1 MIDLEFPRALQKLE
15 KENNIIYICQNF
27 KIDIAMNLIENLKWR
42 YATKAY
48 NNIKVTEEK
57 VDQILEAINLSASS
71 CGLQSYRV
79 FVVSNPEIQKKL
91 GADSYNGQI
100 SSCSHLLV
108 FAALTDMP
116 STYIDNYMAMTEKQ
130 RGLDAGALSGFRNG
144 LHSYF
149 SAINAEQKAL
159 WAAKQAY
166 IALGTAL
173 IAAAELKVDAT
184 PIEGFNAATIDEVLG
199 LKEKGLHA
207 AVILA
212 LGYRDLEKD
221 YMATMKKVRLPI
233 NEMITK
239 IY

>member
-1 MIDLEFPRALQKLE
+1 
-15 KENNIIYICQNF
+15 
-27 KIDIAMNLIENLKWR
+27 MNLIENLKWR

-57 VDQILEAINLSASS
+57 IDQILEAINLSASS

-79 FVVSNPEIQKKL
+79 FVVSNLEIQKKL
-91 GADSYNGQI
+91 GTDSYNGQI

-108 FAALTDMP
+108 FAAFTDM
-116 STYIDNYMAMTEKQ
+116 SSSYIDNYMAMTEKQ

-149 SAINAEQKAL
+149 STINAEQKAL

-199 LKEKGLHA
+199 LKEKGLHST
-207 AVILA
+207 VILA
-212 LGYRDLEKD
+212 LGYRDSEKD
-221 YMATMKKVRLPI
+221 YMAATKKVRLPI
-233 NEMITK
+233 DEMITK
-239 IY
+239 VY

>member
-1 MIDLEFPRALQKLE
+1 
-15 KENNIIYICQNF
+15 
-27 KIDIAMNLIENLKWR
+27 MNLIENLKWR

-108 FAALTDMP
+108 FAAFTDM
-116 STYIDNYMAMTEKQ
+116 SSNYIDDYMAMTEKQ
-130 RGLDAGALSGFRNG
+130 RGLDTGALSGFRNG

-149 SAINAEQKAL
+149 SAINEEQKSI

-184 PIEGFNAATIDEVLG
+184 PIEGFNAATIDAVLG

-207 AVILA
+207 TVILA
-212 LGYRDLEKD
+212 LGYRDSEKD
-221 YMATMKKVRLPI
+221 YMAATKKVRLPI
-233 NEMITK
+233 DEMITK
-239 IY
+239 VY

>member
-1 MIDLEFPRALQKLE
+1 M
-15 KENNIIYICQNF
+15 
-27 KIDIAMNLIENLKWR
+27 
-42 YATKAY
+42 
-48 NNIKVTEEK
+48 
-57 VDQILEAINLSASS
+57 EAINLSASS

-108 FAALTDMP
+108 FAAFTDMS

-184 PIEGFNAATIDEVLG
+184 PIEGFNASIIDEVLG
-199 LKEKGLHA
+199 LKEKGLHST
-207 AVILA
+207 VILA

-221 YMATMKKVRLPI
+221 YMAATKIVRLPI
-233 NEMITK
+233 DEMITK
-239 IY
+239 VY

>member
-1 MIDLEFPRALQKLE
+1 
-15 KENNIIYICQNF
+15 
-27 KIDIAMNLIENLKWR
+27 MNLIENLKWR

-48 NNIKVTEEK
+48 NNIKVTEDK

-79 FVVSNPEIQKKL
+79 FVVSNPEIQQKL

-108 FAALTDMP
+108 FAAFTDMS
-116 STYIDNYMAMTEKQ
+116 STYIDDYMAMTEKQ
-130 RGLDAGALSGFRNG
+130 RGLDSGALSGFRNG

-149 SAINAEQKAL
+149 NNINAEQKAL

-184 PIEGFNAATIDEVLG
+184 PIEGFNAATIDAVLG
-199 LKEKGLHA
+199 LKEKGLHST
-207 AVILA
+207 VILA
-212 LGYRDLEKD
+212 LGYRDSEKD
-221 YMATMKKVRLPI
+221 YMAATKKVRLPI

-239 IY
+239 VY

>member
-1 MIDLEFPRALQKLE
+1 
-15 KENNIIYICQNF
+15 
-27 KIDIAMNLIENLKWR
+27 MNLIENLKWR
-42 YATKAY
+42 YAAKAY
-48 NNIKVTEEK
+48 SNVKLAEEK

-91 GADSYNGQI
+91 GADSYNRQI
-100 SSCSHLLV
+100 ESCSHLLV
-108 FAALTDMP
+108 FAALNNM
-116 STYIDNYMAMTEKQ
+116 SSSYIDNYMAMTEKQ

-144 LHSYF
+144 LHAYF
-149 SAINAEQKAL
+149 NAINSEQKAL

-184 PIEGFNAATIDEVLG
+184 PIEGFNASIIDEVLG
-199 LKEKGLHA
+199 LKEKGLHST
-207 AVILA
+207 VILA

-233 NEMITK
+233 DEMVTK
-239 IY
+239 VY

>member
-1 MIDLEFPRALQKLE
+1 
-15 KENNIIYICQNF
+15 
-27 KIDIAMNLIENLKWR
+27 MNLIENLKWR

-79 FVVSNPEIQKKL
+79 FVVSNTDIQKKL

-108 FAALTDMP
+108 FASFTDMS
-116 STYIDNYMAMTEKQ
+116 STYIDDYMAMTEKQ

-149 SAINAEQKAL
+149 SSINAEQKAL

-184 PIEGFNAATIDEVLG
+184 PIEGFNAATIDEILG
-199 LKEKGLHA
+199 LKEKGLHST
-207 AVILA
+207 VILA
-212 LGYRDLEKD
+212 LGYRDSEKD
-221 YMATMKKVRLPI
+221 YMAATKKVRLPLDQ
-233 NEMITK
+233 MITK
-239 IY
+239 VY